1 MPGKQL
7 KEELERHI
15 SPEKIAAFVNE
26 AISAEEREPIIEHLS
41 NCPRCRK
48 LVSEVVRSQAA
59 VKDPDL

>member
-7 KEELERHI
+7 KEEWERHL
-15 SPEKIAAFVNE
+15 SPEEIAAFVNE
-26 AISAEEREPIIEHLS
+26 AISTEEREPMIEHLS

-48 LVSEVVRSQAA
+48 LVSDVVRSREA